1 VPYYFFISCVT
12 DLSCSLASGLHHSM
26 DTLVI
31 TMFICVLVC
40 ANIILCR
47 YLLGPLALLD
57 LMVSLMPSS
66 LKGGAFRP
74 FAVSQ
79 LLLVGE
85 SKAQRFT
92 TNSVTVASSR
102 AITVR
107 YRGFVVSDTTLR

>member
-1 VPYYFFISCVT
+1 MT

-57 LMVSLMPSS
+57 LMVSLMRTF
-66 LKGGAFRP
+66 LKEGALKP

-79 LLLVGE
+79 LRMVAG
-85 SKAQRFT
+85 SSAQRFIV
-92 TNSVTVASSR
+92 NSVQV
-102 AITVR
+102 
-107 YRGFVVSDTTLR
+107 